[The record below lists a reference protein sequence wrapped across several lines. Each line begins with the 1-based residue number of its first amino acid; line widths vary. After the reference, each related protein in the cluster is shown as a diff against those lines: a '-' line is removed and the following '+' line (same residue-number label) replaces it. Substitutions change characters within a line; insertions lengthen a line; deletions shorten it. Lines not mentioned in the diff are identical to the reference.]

1 MYLYSY
7 YLPNKIDIINIGR
20 IFNCSFMKSIEGSYY
35 YENNNKMIFLTKFNV
50 ITFIGFDNNE
60 ITEKIYE
67 LSKLSE
73 SELLQQD
80 YPLFIDTSL
89 KTNWIIN
96 NNEIILKEYSS
107 LYLQVIALVVS
118 QSVGLERYEQKI
130 EAFIQKSSKIM
141 ENYNYSISNR
151 KNISLFL
158 KNLSLMRHEM
168 WNNLLLLDKPIIAWE
183 NEDIESMYNRFDS
196 ILEIKSRYETIEY
209 KLKHLKEDLES
220 LMDFISHKHSEFLEW
235 IIIYLIVFEIIM
247 SVYTLIKG

>member
-7 YLPNKIDIINIGR
+7 YLPNKIDIIQIER
-20 IFNCSFMKSIEGSYY
+20 IFNCNFVKSIEGSFY
-35 YENNNKMIFLTKFNV
+35 YENNKKMVFLTKFNV
-50 ITFIGFDNNE
+50 VTFIGFDNKE
-60 ITEKIYE
+60 ISEKIYE
-67 LSKLSE
+67 LSKMNE

-80 YPLFIDTSL
+80 YPLFIDS
-89 KTNWIIN
+89 KINTNWIIT

-107 LYLQVIALVVS
+107 IYIQVIALVVS

-130 EAFIQKSSKIM
+130 EEFIQKSSQIM
-141 ENYNYSISNR
+141 EDYSYSISNR
-151 KNISLFL
+151 KKISLFL

-183 NEDIESMYNRFDS
+183 NEDIENMYNKFDS
-196 ILEIKSRYETIEY
+196 ILEIKSRYENIEY

-235 IIIYLIVFEIIM
+235 IIIYLIIFEVIM
-247 SVYTLIKG
+247 SIYSLIKD